1 MTVAADQVLV
11 EIPARRFQRP
21 FGRPPI
27 CRTDAGSAPST
38 WTLAASGKPTAYSP
52 CAVCLMSSAVP
63 GSWPPKSFD
72 GTPMIIRPRCVIA
85 RPQLLQAGILRGV
98 SAKRGGVD
106 DEDRLAGVVGEL
118 DVAAI
123 QSGEGKRISGDAAH
137 GLGTRDGRHRERA
150 GDEGEKASAVGEHD
164 VSSLRKVSKDL
175 GATRVT
181 SPCGRKCAPTGRRR
195 HSHAPVCQNL
205 PAGRADSRPVGLQAT
220 GDTHYVWQT
229 VCSLSVRMWLVHA
242 MRRARVASDGP
253 APSLTHKGRAM
264 QQNIRVFVGLD
275 TSKMKISVAL
285 AEEGRQGE
293 VRFLGDIDNTPDAMK
308 RLVNKLTGKYQQ
320 LLFCYEAGPTG
331 YGLHRQITA
340 LGHDCSVIAP
350 SLIPKRPGE
359 HVKTNRR
366 DALTLARLH
375 RAGELTTIWVPD
387 PGHEA
392 IRDLVRAREAA
403 MEDLREKRQHL
414 QSFLLRHGRIYPGLR
429 SWTLV
434 HARWL
439 SNLTF
444 EHPAQ
449 YLVLREYRQAIEDAE
464 ARLERLTQQVAD
476 VVSTWSMAPVVE
488 AYQAM
493 RGVAFLT
500 AVTFVAE
507 IGDVRRFETPRQ
519 LMAYLGLVPSERS
532 TGEQV
537 RRGGITKA
545 GNPRARRVL
554 IEGAWTYRYPAR
566 LSRPLQVRQESLP
579 KIVRAIAWKA
589 QVRLCA
595 RYRRLM
601 AAGKRQTLITTAIAR
616 EMAAFLW
623 AIGQEVQPRSAA

>member
-1 MTVAADQVLV
+1 LILPACNTEAMNLHLV
-11 EIPARRFQRP
+11 EIAKTVAPGAHAVLMVDQAGWHMSTRLVV
-21 FGRPPI
+21 PPNI
-27 CRTDAGSAPST
+27 TIIA
-38 WTLAASGKPTAYSP
+38 L
-52 CAVCLMSSAVP
+52 
-63 GSWPPKSFD
+63 PPKSPELNPVETS
-72 GTPMIIRPRCVIA
+72 GRPYVRC
-85 RPQLLQAGILRGV
+85 Q
-98 SAKRGGVD
+98 
-106 DEDRLAGVVGEL
+106 
-118 DVAAI
+118 
-123 QSGEGKRISGDAAH
+123 
-137 GLGTRDGRHRERA
+137 
-150 GDEGEKASAVGEHD
+150 
-164 VSSLRKVSKDL
+164 
-175 GATRVT
+175 
-181 SPCGRKCAPTGRRR
+181 CGC
-195 HSHAPVCQNL
+195 
-205 PAGRADSRPVGLQAT
+205 
-220 GDTHYVWQT
+220 
-229 VCSLSVRMWLVHA
+229 VHV

-253 APSLTHKGRAM
+253 APSLTHRGRAM
-264 QQNIRVFVGLD
+264 QQNIRLFVGLD
-275 TSKMKISVAL
+275 TSKMRISVAL

-293 VRFLGDIDNTPDAMK
+293 VRFLGEIENTPDAIK
-308 RLVNKLTGKYQQ
+308 RLANKLTGKFQQ

-403 MEDLREKRQHL
+403 MEDLRAKRQHL

-439 SNLTF
+439 SSLTF
-444 EHPAQ
+444 EHSAQ

-545 GNPRARRVL
+545 GKPKSPPGPNRRCLDLSLSGSPESTSAGATGDPPQDRADYCLEGSGAAVCTLSQINCSWQTPVLGNDSDCTRDGCLPVGDRSRGGAARRRNMRSNETSFVA
-554 IEGAWTYRYPAR
+554 EGP
-566 LSRPLQVRQESLP
+566 
-579 KIVRAIAWKA
+579 IN
-589 QVRLCA
+589 
-595 RYRRLM
+595 
-601 AAGKRQTLITTAIAR
+601 
-616 EMAAFLW
+616 FH
-623 AIGQEVQPRSAA
+623 